1 MLMLRGKKCIFEQ
14 FTWLLLAQ
22 NKHELTRLGYLINV
36 IGSINIESKEA
47 QPWFAPT
54 GEIFDFWLSLLA
66 KTVSIF
72 LWFCQK

>member
-1 MLMLRGKKCIFEQ
+1 MLMLRGKKSIFEQ

-47 QPWFAPT
+47 QPFCAD
-54 GEIFDFWLSLLA
+54 GRNFLFL
-66 KTVSIF
+66 TVSF
-72 LWFCQK
+72 G